1 MRRRHYNH
9 LDAEFILEP
18 LSPSVVKVMHRGQ
31 VGYFG
36 INRDWNVATP
46 YAWTTLESSVHDD
59 GVENI
64 AYFGTTPD
72 ETLRRLAGV
81 MLSNQTKEDSQ
92 RINPEERKEAAR
104 RVLQDFLE
112 ELPD

>member
-1 MRRRHYNH
+1 MKRRHYNH

-18 LSPSVVKVMHRGQ
+18 LSPSVVKVMHRDQ

-36 INRDWNVATP
+36 INRDWNVLRP
-46 YAWTTLESSVHDD
+46 YAWSIFESQVHDD

-64 AYFGTTPD
+64 FSSGTTPD
-72 ETLRRLAGV
+72 EALQKLARS
-81 MLSNQTKEDSQ
+81 MLQDQTKEDSQ
-92 RINPEERKEAAR
+92 RINPEERKGAAR
-104 RVLQDFLE
+104 RVLRDFLE